1 MDNLFVQFA
10 IILSISSVLG
20 VIALK
25 LKLPLIISYLLTG
38 VVISSFA
45 VFSSGDSLVLNILPE
60 IGVAFVLFLIGMEL
74 DLKEIKSL
82 GLPIVISALGQI
94 LVSTFL
100 GYLVANALGFGPKES
115 IFVGLGLAFSS
126 TVVVIK
132 MLIERKD
139 LGSLYGKLAIGI
151 LLVEDMVA
159 ILALMFITV
168 GSSALNLG
176 IQSSWPIISL
186 VLKGLGLFVLTF
198 VLSKYVLRRIF
209 DVVAKSTELL
219 FFTSITWC
227 FVFTTLADLAGFS
240 VEIGA
245 FLAGVALASSPYHI
259 QIQGKI
265 KPLRD
270 FFLTLFFVYLGSKIN
285 FSYLSS
291 GIWAII
297 IFSIFAVVAKPL
309 IYVLILNLFGFK
321 KHTQY
326 QTAIS
331 LSQISEFSLIV
342 LVLGA
347 NYGVVSPK
355 AISVMATVGVITII
369 ISSILISQSRK
380 LYKHFIPLLNLIER
394 KNKTLIPGIEK
405 HELGEHVVVIGAHRI
420 GMPIVEYL
428 TKEEIPFIVM
438 DFNPHVVKELEEKG
452 VNVIYGDIG
461 DPDVLDALDL
471 ENTRLVISTA
481 TALEDNEMLLAE
493 IRERKLDIKTV
504 IRAEDKDHGEIL
516 RSLGADYVILPEK
529 VSGKYLVNQIKNHW
543 PRIVFT
549 GLS

>member
-25 LKLPLIISYLLTG
+25 LKIPLIISYLLTG

-82 GLPIVISALGQI
+82 GFPIVISALGQI
-94 LVSTFL
+94 LISTFL

-126 TVVVIK
+126 TVVVVK

-176 IQSSWPIISL
+176 VQSSWPIISL

-355 AISVMATVGVITII
+355 AISIMATVGVITII

-380 LYKHFIPLLNLIER
+380 LYKHFVPLLNLIER

-420 GMPIVEYL
+420 GLPIVEYL
-428 TKEEIPFIVM
+428 SKEEIPFIVM